1 MNNCECNLH
10 IKDQDQ
16 KIENLKK
23 KLEETNML
31 VEEHG
36 SVNHAMKEEL
46 NRHRTFREEVSA
58 TVNKNTTFVTIIITL
73 ISIFFTLA
81 TTLITFIVQSKH
93 EILIED
99 IWLTIAIIAAVIFI
113 LLFISLVGFWWI
125 NRSWYSKSKTY

>member
-10 IKDQDQ
+10 IKEQNQ
-16 KIENLKK
+16 KIENLEK

-36 SVNHAMKEEL
+36 SVNRTMKEEL
-46 NRHRTFREEVSA
+46 NRHKTFREEVSA

-81 TTLITFIVQSKH
+81 TTLITFITQSKH
-93 EILIED
+93 GILIKE
-99 IWLTIAIIAAVIFI
+99 IWYTIGIIASII
-113 LLFISLVGFWWI
+113 GGLLIIALIGFFLI
-125 NRSWYSKSKTY
+125 NWSWRKNSQKF